1 MKDKNKKIKKNS
13 DYDSGWK
20 ESIEEYLPHLLTLT
34 LFRTYKTELFEIKT
48 VKKKPVI
55 Y

>member
-1 MKDKNKKIKKNS
+1 MDFKAIYMTGKKTDKIDAKKLA
-13 DYDSGWK
+13 
-20 ESIEEYLPHLLTLT
+20 EVLLTLT